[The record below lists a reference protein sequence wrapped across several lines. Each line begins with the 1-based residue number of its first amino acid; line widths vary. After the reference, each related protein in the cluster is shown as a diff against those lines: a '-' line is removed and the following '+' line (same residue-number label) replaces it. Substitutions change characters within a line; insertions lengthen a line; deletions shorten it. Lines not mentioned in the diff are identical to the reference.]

1 MWSLII
7 LTVIED
13 GFVKESEI
21 FWLNA
26 PKLLVC
32 V

>member
-13 GFVKESEI
+13 RFVKKSEI